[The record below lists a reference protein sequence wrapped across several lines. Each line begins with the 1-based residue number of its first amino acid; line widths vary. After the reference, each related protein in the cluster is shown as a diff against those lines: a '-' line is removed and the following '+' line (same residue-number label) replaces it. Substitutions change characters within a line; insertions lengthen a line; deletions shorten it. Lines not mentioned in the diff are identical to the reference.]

1 MKNALFAVLMI
12 ICAACIAVGRHLQQ
26 LKVITI
32 PAAGKTVYM
41 Q

>member
-1 MKNALFAVLMI
+1 MKNALFAALMI

-26 LKVITI
+26 LKVITYRQ
-32 PAAGKTVYM
+32 PGKTVNI